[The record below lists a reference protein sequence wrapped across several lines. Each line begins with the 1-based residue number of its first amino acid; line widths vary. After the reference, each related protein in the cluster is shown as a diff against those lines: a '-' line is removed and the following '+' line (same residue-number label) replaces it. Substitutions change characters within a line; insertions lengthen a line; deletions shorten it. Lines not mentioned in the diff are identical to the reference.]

1 MQKTLKKKMT
11 ASLLLTALA
20 VMAIVSVCLLLG
32 MARYSSAQFEDEVAD
47 VLTVD
52 LLTEMNDSAT
62 GTADSAAYNVEQI
75 LEAYAAQL
83 RFGMDR
89 NYSIWD
95 AATGELVGGAED
107 AAMTDNIVTAM
118 NGEVGDAFS
127 LLPSQMDVAIP
138 VTGEAVLVVDISD
151 DGSTMYA
158 MFGNMVLFLTA
169 ALVLSLIMCLIL
181 SRIFAGA
188 FTDSAMQAAREIRES
203 DDSTLYPAG
212 DWEAMA
218 TAMYAPAKKKK
229 KKDRTDR
236 DALNTLLPFLREGY
250 VRFHTDG
257 KILEINEAAEALLGV
272 SFDEDAELTFEK
284 TFHNVPMPTESQ
296 SMVRGRLNQNGQTL
310 EVVFVALEPD
320 DFAAVLYP
328 VDGRKV

>member
-1 MQKTLKKKMT
+1 MRKTLKKKMT

-20 VMAIVSVCLLLG
+20 VMAIVSICLLLG
-32 MARYSSAQFEDEVAD
+32 MARYSSAQFEDEVAN

-62 GTADSAAYNVEQI
+62 GAADSAAYNVEQI

-83 RFGMDR
+83 RFGIDR
-89 NYSIWD
+89 KYSIWD

-107 AAMTDNIVTAM
+107 AVMTNNIVTAM

-138 VTGEAVLVVDISD
+138 VAGEAALVVDICD

-158 MFGNMVLFLTA
+158 MFGNMVLFLAA
-169 ALVLSLIMCLIL
+169 ALALSLIMCLIL

-188 FTDSAMQAAREIRES
+188 FTESAMQAARDMRES
-203 DDSTLYPAG
+203 NDSTLYPSG

-218 TAMYAPAKKKK
+218 AAMYAPEKNKKKK
-229 KKDRTDR
+229 GGPSP
-236 DALNTLLPFLREGY
+236 DALDILLPFLREGY
-250 VRFHTDG
+250 VRFHADG

-272 SFDEDAELTFEK
+272 SFDRDTELTFEK
-284 TFHNVPMPTESQ
+284 TFHNVPMPTENQ
-296 SMVRGRLNQNGQTL
+296 RMVRGQLKQNGQTL
-310 EVVFVALEPD
+310 EVVFVALEPN

-328 VDGRKV
+328 VDGRMV